1 MRTSNL
7 DILLLCSNYPLTHYL
22 FLSSI
27 FPGKTVVLHEKIC
40 LTPVRYLQRDSQGC
54 PRAVEPDS
62 ISVHALYPSSLSTEM
77 SIYVVYLEGE
87 KNSSAMKWKR
97 NHSHGCQPLKRQL
110 LDLTFI
116 FSAKLGK
123 IKKGGI
129 QYW

>member
-1 MRTSNL
+1 MSTIYSVILKVTPEQLTRT
-7 DILLLCSNYPLTHYL
+7 LLM
-22 FLSSI
+22 I
-27 FPGKTVVLHEKIC
+27 
-40 LTPVRYLQRDSQGC
+40 
-54 PRAVEPDS
+54 
-62 ISVHALYPSSLSTEM
+62 YPSSSSTEI
-77 SIYVVYLEGE
+77 SIYLVYLEGE